1 MRKRTIIVILSLS
14 TTAAILIPFLWRT
27 CRDDGEMHNGRAVV
41 IPYRID
47 GRARS
52 DSQAGK
58 ENIWVLKLISHRGFS
73 SEAPENTLPAYR
85 LSKEKGYGY
94 VETDV
99 QFTKDQVAVCLH
111 DKEINRTAR
120 LMDGRALNR
129 RVRISDITYEQ
140 ARTYDYGSWKSEKY
154 KGTPILTFEQ
164 FIRTCDGLALH
175 PYVELK
181 APAFDSDE
189 KFRRVADIIAANDM
203 NEKVTFISFKY
214 EYLEKMRALCPS
226 ARLGFLYDRRSRLDM
241 KRLLKLKNP
250 ENEVFVDAEVSA
262 FRRIL
267 RTCRE
272 NDVPLEVWTVDDVH
286 DLDNMDRYIS
296 GVTTNCITYPAD

>member
-27 CRDDGEMHNGRAVV
+27 CRDEGEHNGRAVV

-47 GRARS
+47 GRVRS

>member
-27 CRDDGEMHNGRAVV
+27 CRDEGEMHNGRAVV

-47 GRARS
+47 GRVRS

-129 RVRISDITYEQ
+129 RVRISDITYAQ

-154 KGTPILTFEQ
+154 KGTPILTFAQ

-214 EYLEKMRALCPS
+214 EYLEKIGALCPS

>member
-27 CRDDGEMHNGRAVV
+27 CRDEGEHNGRAVV

-85 LSKEKGYGY
+85 LSKEKEYGY

-120 LMDGRALNR
+120 LMDGMITEAGNR
-129 RVRISDITYEQ
+129 RNTKVPRSSPS
-140 ARTYDYGSWKSEKY
+140 RSS
-154 KGTPILTFEQ
+154 F
-164 FIRTCDGLALH
+164 
-175 PYVELK
+175 
-181 APAFDSDE
+181 APATGW
-189 KFRRVADIIAANDM
+189 R
-203 NEKVTFISFKY
+203 FILMS
-214 EYLEKMRALCPS
+214 S
-226 ARLGFLYDRRSRLDM
+226 
-241 KRLLKLKNP
+241 
-250 ENEVFVDAEVSA
+250 
-262 FRRIL
+262 
-267 RTCRE
+267 
-272 NDVPLEVWTVDDVH
+272 
-286 DLDNMDRYIS
+286 
-296 GVTTNCITYPAD
+296 

>member
-27 CRDDGEMHNGRAVV
+27 CRDEGEMHNGRAVV

-140 ARTYDYGSWKSEKY
+140 ARTYDFGSWKSEKY

>member
-27 CRDDGEMHNGRAVV
+27 CRDEGEHNGRAVV

-85 LSKEKGYGY
+85 LSKEKEYGY

-154 KGTPILTFEQ
+154 KGTPILTFAQ

-214 EYLEKMRALCPS
+214 EYLEKIGALCPS

>member
-14 TTAAILIPFLWRT
+14 TTAAILIPFLWMT
-27 CRDDGEMHNGRAVV
+27 CRDEGERNGRAVV

-47 GRARS
+47 GRVRS

-85 LSKEKGYGY
+85 LSKGKGYGY

-241 KRLLKLKNP
+241 KRLLKLKKP

-296 GVTTNCITYPAD
+296 GVTANCITYPAD

>member
-41 IPYRID
+41 ITYRID
-47 GRARS
+47 GRVRS

>member
-27 CRDDGEMHNGRAVV
+27 CRDEGEMHNGRAVV

>member
-14 TTAAILIPFLWRT
+14 TTAAILIPFLWMT
-27 CRDDGEMHNGRAVV
+27 CRDEGEHNGRAVV

-47 GRARS
+47 GRVRS

-85 LSKEKGYGY
+85 LSKEKGYSY

>member
-27 CRDDGEMHNGRAVV
+27 CRDEGEMHNGRAVV

-85 LSKEKGYGY
+85 LSKGKGYGY

>member
-1 MRKRTIIVILSLS
+1 
-14 TTAAILIPFLWRT
+14 
-27 CRDDGEMHNGRAVV
+27 
-41 IPYRID
+41 
-47 GRARS
+47 
-52 DSQAGK
+52 
-58 ENIWVLKLISHRGFS
+58 
-73 SEAPENTLPAYR
+73 
-85 LSKEKGYGY
+85 
-94 VETDV
+94 
-99 QFTKDQVAVCLH
+99 
-111 DKEINRTAR
+111 
-120 LMDGRALNR
+120 
-129 RVRISDITYEQ
+129 
-140 ARTYDYGSWKSEKY
+140 
-154 KGTPILTFEQ
+154 
-164 FIRTCDGLALH
+164 
-175 PYVELK
+175 
-181 APAFDSDE
+181 
-189 KFRRVADIIAANDM
+189 M

-214 EYLEKMRALCPS
+214 EYLEKIGALCPS

>member
-27 CRDDGEMHNGRAVV
+27 CRDEGEMHNGRAVV
-41 IPYRID
+41 IHYRID

-85 LSKEKGYGY
+85 LSKGKGYGY

>member
-27 CRDDGEMHNGRAVV
+27 CRDEGERNGRAVV

>member
-27 CRDDGEMHNGRAVV
+27 CRDEGENHNGGSVI
-41 IPYRID
+41 IPYIID
-47 GRARS
+47 GRVQS
-52 DSQAGK
+52 NSQAGK

-154 KGTPILTFEQ
+154 KGTPILTFAQ

-214 EYLEKMRALCPS
+214 EYLEKIGALCPS

>member
-14 TTAAILIPFLWRT
+14 TTAAILIPFLWKVYRYAK
-27 CRDDGEMHNGRAVV
+27 ENHNGGSVI
-41 IPYRID
+41 IPYIID
-47 GRARS
+47 GRVQS
-52 DSQAGK
+52 NSQAGK

-189 KFRRVADIIAANDM
+189 KFRRVADIIA
-203 NEKVTFISFKY
+203 
-214 EYLEKMRALCPS
+214 S

>member
-27 CRDDGEMHNGRAVV
+27 CRDEGEMHNGRAVV

-47 GRARS
+47 GRVRS

>member
-14 TTAAILIPFLWRT
+14 TTAAILIPFLWKVYRYAK
-27 CRDDGEMHNGRAVV
+27 ENHNGGSVI
-41 IPYRID
+41 IPYIID
-47 GRARS
+47 GRVQS
-52 DSQAGK
+52 NSQADK

-214 EYLEKMRALCPS
+214 EYLEKIGALCPS

>member
-27 CRDDGEMHNGRAVV
+27 CRYAKENHNGGSVI
-41 IPYRID
+41 IPYIID
-47 GRARS
+47 GRVQS
-52 DSQAGK
+52 NSQADK

>member
-27 CRDDGEMHNGRAVV
+27 CRDEGENHNGGSVI
-41 IPYRID
+41 IPYIID
-47 GRARS
+47 GRVQS
-52 DSQAGK
+52 NSQVGK

-140 ARTYDYGSWKSEKY
+140 ARTYDFGSWKSEKY

>member
-27 CRDDGEMHNGRAVV
+27 CRDEGEHNGRAVV

>member
-27 CRDDGEMHNGRAVV
+27 CRDEGEMHNGRAVV

-85 LSKEKGYGY
+85 LSKEKGYDY

-241 KRLLKLKNP
+241 KRLLKLKKP

>member
-14 TTAAILIPFLWRT
+14 TTAAILIPFLWMT
-27 CRDDGEMHNGRAVV
+27 CRDEGEHNGRAVV

-47 GRARS
+47 GRVRS

>member
-27 CRDDGEMHNGRAVV
+27 CRDEGEMHNGRAVV

-47 GRARS
+47 GRVRS

-85 LSKEKGYGY
+85 LSKGKGYGY

>member
-14 TTAAILIPFLWRT
+14 TTAAILIPFLWKVYRYAK
-27 CRDDGEMHNGRAVV
+27 ENHNGGSVI
-41 IPYRID
+41 IPYIID
-47 GRARS
+47 GRVQS
-52 DSQAGK
+52 NSQAGK

>member
-27 CRDDGEMHNGRAVV
+27 CRDEGEMHNGRAVV

-47 GRARS
+47 GRVRS

-154 KGTPILTFEQ
+154 KGTPILTFAQ

-214 EYLEKMRALCPS
+214 EYLEKIGALCPS

>member
-27 CRDDGEMHNGRAVV
+27 YRYAKENHNGGSVI
-41 IPYRID
+41 IPYIID
-47 GRARS
+47 GRVQS
-52 DSQAGK
+52 NSQAGK

>member
-27 CRDDGEMHNGRAVV
+27 CRDEGENHNGGSVI
-41 IPYRID
+41 IPYIID
-47 GRARS
+47 GRVQS
-52 DSQAGK
+52 NSQAGK